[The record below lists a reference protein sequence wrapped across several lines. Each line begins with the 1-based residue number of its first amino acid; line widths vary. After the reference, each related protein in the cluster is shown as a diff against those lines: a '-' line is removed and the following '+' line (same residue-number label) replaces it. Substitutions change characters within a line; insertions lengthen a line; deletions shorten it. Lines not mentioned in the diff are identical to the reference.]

1 MLKCKKLFKFTAA
14 LAAIGLVT
22 FGYDVLAETQEERLQ
37 KYEDKCDISTISS
50 KYDLELRKAA
60 AQGNQ
65 YIIDVNGEDAGDTEF
80 KVTKIKTGTLVGD
93 INTLGIIKKGQPLY
107 LNIDAANGTA
117 AVEVTMKTTDIHAG
131 CLGLDDE
138 EYAKTNNISYSVF
151 FIDLEYKSMAAG
163 TGNIYQGDQT
173 IDNPHRAAGGIC
185 TNFINGVYDT
195 NQFNSTTVIKKDDF
209 EKYNYAAVS
218 QEGKQYYSELIPYCF
233 NTRVNKNHVYDDKKL
248 TEMIG
253 DAISI
258 WKQYST
264 PVSGGTASFNETFNA
279 IKNAAIAAGKT
290 TGTLTAPVPKGTAL
304 SYETKCATTQ
314 TERAS
319 QNYYSAQITDS
330 QTVEY
335 TYNYAP
341 GDVEKVTKTVCDRV
355 CEEAVK
361 VEYGPPVASKAGLCF
376 EYTVKVES
384 YVKCSADV
392 KPDSKPNTYN
402 GNYAWPEGACMS
414 TDGIMRSHVRAGP
427 TEDFDRC
434 VKNCDGGKYTQS
446 CSLKCYKQV
455 YKDNKNLKLSYANIA
470 NNGISKINYTLDQ
483 CLSDNPDGC
492 YIRSGG
498 DIYWRED
505 PNTYDRYSSDSLA
518 RYYSEP
524 GTEGTSLSGKTYGT
538 SYNYIADEN
547 GFKRALY
554 NSGVLCTDICWWYGN
569 SVARGTYLNP
579 GSGVADDAK
588 NIELYNSAVSAC
600 KAAATCSKKTA
611 TFTIAV
617 KYDTKDGDEP
627 YTVHKVYYPYTS
639 NSQHKTNPS
648 EGSNEYN
655 ALAKDTFTDGIGF
668 KNDSSTIIDY
678 DGCYASSD
686 NNRWYLTEW
695 GFPGTYI
702 NNKTGEISFSTPDD
716 LSGWYLENKKF
727 CIPLNAKTVNANW
740 WTWKIVNNGVGT
752 APAVTAKSGTS
763 DGYNI
768 EAIAKD
774 FGYFG
779 WDLTT
784 KCFYAIN
791 NQPGGRGGTG
801 GTPDEIEETAGYI
814 IRAVDRGNLFPNSGM
829 NVTEAQRREI
839 GFNWTSKATIL
850 SQKNNKY
857 KINPEEL
864 KESIEANADSIY
876 AEEPDYEFTL
886 SPSDLTSIRRYNKKY
901 NYTEWLG
908 DTSSINGVMSYQSN
922 LFRIVGEEPN
932 VLAGDAIKKIGTPG
946 VNNE

>member
-1 MLKCKKLFKFTAA
+1 MLKCKKLFKFTAS

-117 AVEVTMKTTDIHAG
+117 AVEVTMKTT
-131 CLGLDDE
+131 
-138 EYAKTNNISYSVF
+138 
-151 FIDLEYKSMAAG
+151 
-163 TGNIYQGDQT
+163 
-173 IDNPHRAAGGIC
+173 NPHRAAGGIC

-801 GTPDEIEETAGYI
+801 GTPDEVEETAGYI

>member
-1 MLKCKKLFKFTAA
+1 MLKCKKLFKLTAA
-14 LAAIGLVT
+14 VAAIGLVT

-37 KYEDKCDISTISS
+37 KYESKCNISTISS
-50 KYDLELRKAA
+50 KYDLELRKVDAA
-60 AQGNQ
+60 GNQ
-65 YIIDVNGEDAGDTEF
+65 YIIDVNGSDAGDTEF
-80 KVTKIKTGTLVGD
+80 KVTKVTSGTLIGD
-93 INTLGIIKKGQPLY
+93 INSLGIIKKDQPLY
-107 LNIDAANGTA
+107 LNIDAVNGKA
-117 AVEVTMKTTDIHAG
+117 AVEVTMKTTDIQAG

-138 EYAKTNNISYSVF
+138 EYAKTNNMEYSIF
-151 FIDLEYKSMAAG
+151 YIDLEYEAMIGG
-163 TGNIYQGDQT
+163 TASIYQGDQT
-173 IDNPHRAAGGIC
+173 IDNPHVGPGKIC
-185 TNFINGVYDT
+185 TNFITGVYDT
-195 NQFNSTTVIKKDDF
+195 NQFNSITVIKKDDF
-209 EKYNYAAVS
+209 DKYNYAAVS
-218 QEGKQYYSELIPYCF
+218 QEGKQYYAELIPYCF
-233 NTRVNKNHVYDDKKL
+233 NARVNKNHVYDDKKL

-290 TGTLTAPVPKGTAL
+290 NGTLTAPVPKGTAL

-319 QNYYSAQITDS
+319 QSYYSTQITDS

-341 GDVEKVTKTVCDRV
+341 GDVEKVPKTVCDRV

-384 YVKCSADV
+384 YVKCSADI
-392 KPDSKPNTYN
+392 KPDSKPKTYD
-402 GNYAWPEGACMS
+402 GQYDYPEGACKS
-414 TDGIMRSHVRAGP
+414 QENKMRPYPRAGP
-427 TEDFDRC
+427 TEDFERC
-434 VKNCDGGKYTQS
+434 IKNCDGGKYTQS

-455 YKDNKNLKLSYANIA
+455 YKDNKNLKINYANVA

-483 CLSDNPDGC
+483 CLIDNPDGC
-492 YIRSGG
+492 FIRSGNE
-498 DIYWRED
+498 IFWRED
-505 PNTYDRYSSDSLA
+505 PNTYDRYDPA
-518 RYYSEP
+518 
-524 GTEGTSLSGKTYGT
+524 SLSRFYIDSGRGLSMKINGV
-538 SYNYIADEN
+538 NYIADEN
-547 GFKRALY
+547 GFKRQIKS
-554 NSGVLCTDICWWYGN
+554 NGSLCTDICWWRGET
-569 SVARGTYLNP
+569 VARGRYLNP

-617 KYDTKDGDEP
+617 KYDTKDGEEP

-639 NSQHKTNPS
+639 NSQHKTNPN
-648 EGSNEYN
+648 EGTNEYN

-740 WTWKIVNNGVGT
+740 WTWKVTNNGVGT
-752 APAVTAKSGTS
+752 APAVTAKTGTS

-791 NQPGGRGGTG
+791 NQPGGRGAAAA
-801 GTPDEIEETAGYI
+801 PDELEETAGYI

-850 SQKNNKY
+850 SQKNDKY
-857 KINPEEL
+857 KINPEDL

-876 AEEPDYEFTL
+876 AEDPDYEFTL
-886 SPSDLTSIRRYNKKY
+886 TPSDLTTLRRYNKKY

-932 VLAGDAIKKIGTPG
+932 ILDTKAVVTIGSPG

>member
-1 MLKCKKLFKFTAA
+1 MLKCKNIAKITTAV
-14 LAAIGLVT
+14 AIAGLVT

-50 KYDLELRKAA
+50 KYDLELRKVEAA
-60 AQGNQ
+60 GNQ
-65 YIIDVNGEDAGDTEF
+65 YIIEVNGEDAGDTEF
-80 KVTKIKTGTLVGD
+80 KVTKIVTGNPASD
-93 INTLGIIKKGQPLY
+93 INSLGIIKKGQPLY
-107 LNIDAANGTA
+107 LNIDPVGGVVK
-117 AVEVTMKTTDIHAG
+117 VEITMKTSDIKAG
-131 CLGLDDE
+131 CLGTDDE
-138 EYAKTNNISYSVF
+138 EYAKSKNISYHVF
-151 FIDLEYKSMAAG
+151 FVELEYKSMSAG

-173 IDNPHRAAGGIC
+173 IDNPHIGAGKIC
-185 TNFINGVYDT
+185 TNFITGVYDT
-195 NQFNSTTVIKKDDF
+195 NQFNGTTVIKKEDF

-233 NTRVNKNHVYDDKKL
+233 NARINKNHVYDDKKL
-248 TEMIG
+248 ANMIG

-290 TGTLTAPVPKGTAL
+290 TGTVSSPVANGTAL
-304 SYETKCATTQ
+304 NYENKCSTTQ
-314 TERAS
+314 TDRAS
-319 QNYYSAQITDS
+319 QNYYSAQIVDS
-330 QTVEY
+330 QTVQY

-341 GDVEKVTKTVCDRV
+341 GDVEKVNKTVCDRI

-384 YVKCSADV
+384 YVKCSADI
-392 KPDSKPNTYN
+392 KPNSKPETYD

-414 TDGIMRSHVRAGP
+414 QEGKMRSHVRAGP
-427 TEDFDRC
+427 TEDFERC
-434 VKNCDGGKYTQS
+434 IRKCDGGKYTQK

-455 YKDNKNLKLSYANIA
+455 YGNKSNLKISYANTR
-470 NNGISKINYTLDQ
+470 NNGVTKINYSLSE
-483 CLSDNPDGC
+483 CLRDNPDGC
-492 YIRSGG
+492 YIRSGSN
-498 DIYWRED
+498 INWEED
-505 PNTYDRYSSDSLA
+505 PSTYDRYSSDSLA

-524 GTEGTSLSGKTYGT
+524 GTEGTSLRVGN
-538 SYNYIADEN
+538 YNYIADEN
-547 GFKRALY
+547 GFKRAIY
-554 NSGVLCTDICWWYGN
+554 NNGSLCDDICWWIGS
-569 SVARGTYLNP
+569 SVPKGTYLNP
-579 GSGVADDAK
+579 GSGIADDAR

-639 NSQHKTNPS
+639 NSQHKSNPT
-648 EGSNEYN
+648 EGGNEYN
-655 ALAKDTFTDGIGF
+655 SIAKDTFTNGIGF
-668 KNDSSTIIDY
+668 KNDSSTIIDF
-678 DGCYASSD
+678 DGCYASTD

-702 NNKTGEISFSTPDD
+702 NNKTGEISFATPDD

-727 CIPLNAKTVNANW
+727 CIPLNAKTVNADW
-740 WTWKIVNNGVGT
+740 WTWKVMNNGVGT

-857 KINPEEL
+857 KINPEDL

-876 AEEPDYEFTL
+876 AEDPDYEFTL
-886 SPSDLTSIRRYNKKY
+886 TPSDLTTLRRYNKKY

-932 VLAGDAIKKIGTPG
+932 ILDTKAVVTIGSPG

>member
-1 MLKCKKLFKFTAA
+1 MLKCKKLFKLTAIV
-14 LAAIGLVT
+14 AAIGLVT

-195 NQFNSTTVIKKDDF
+195 NQFNSTSVIKKEDF

-233 NTRVNKNHVYDDKKL
+233 NARVNKNHVYDDKKL

-290 TGTLTAPVPKGTAL
+290 TGTITAPVPKGTAL

-617 KYDTKDGDEP
+617 KYDTKDGEEP

-648 EGSNEYN
+648 EGANEYN

-740 WTWKIVNNGVGT
+740 WTWKVMNNGVGT

-791 NQPGGRGGTG
+791 NQPGGRGATAG
-801 GTPDEIEETAGYI
+801 PDDNDETAGYI

-886 SPSDLTSIRRYNKKY
+886 SPSDLTTIRRYNKKY

-932 VLAGDAIKKIGTPG
+932 ILDGDAIQKIGTPG

>member
-1 MLKCKKLFKFTAA
+1 MLKCKKLFKFTAS

-801 GTPDEIEETAGYI
+801 GTPDEVEETAGYI

>member
-1 MLKCKKLFKFTAA
+1 MLKCKKLFKLTAA
-14 LAAIGLVT
+14 VAAIGLVT

-617 KYDTKDGDEP
+617 KYDTKDGEEP

-648 EGSNEYN
+648 EGANEYN

-740 WTWKIVNNGVGT
+740 WTWKVTNNGVGT
-752 APAVTAKSGTS
+752 APAVTAKTGTS

-791 NQPGGRGGTG
+791 NQPGGRGAAAA
-801 GTPDEIEETAGYI
+801 PDELEETAGYI

-850 SQKNNKY
+850 SQKNDKY
-857 KINPEEL
+857 KINPEDL

-876 AEEPDYEFTL
+876 AEDPDYEFTL
-886 SPSDLTSIRRYNKKY
+886 TPSDLTTLRRYNKKY

-932 VLAGDAIKKIGTPG
+932 ILDTKAVVTIGSPG